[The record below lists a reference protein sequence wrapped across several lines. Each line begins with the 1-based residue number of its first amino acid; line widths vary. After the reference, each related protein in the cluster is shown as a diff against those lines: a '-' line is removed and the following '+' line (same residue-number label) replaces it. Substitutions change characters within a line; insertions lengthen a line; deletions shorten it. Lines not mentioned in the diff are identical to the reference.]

1 MNIRMIRILTVC
13 LPLVSLGPTVTTSE
27 AATIFTGSRIV
38 DIDQGQRTITFTTK
52 EGQTWTLPVT
62 DPQVLDGKPIAKN
75 DQVTIEIDLND
86 QIIKVVKPTDAPV
99 PRTDTEDR

>member
-1 MNIRMIRILTVC
+1 MRMIRILTIC
-13 LPLVSLGPTVTTSE
+13 LPLVSLSAPVTSD

-62 DPQVLDGKPIAKN
+62 GPQVLDGKPIAKN
-75 DQVTIEIDLND
+75 DQVTIEIDLD
-86 QIIKVVKPTDAPV
+86 DRIIKIVKPSDTPA